1 MSLAQLT
8 KLASPTDPD
17 VITDMWSSLFT
28 NRLGTVSLSTL
39 AIKQLLT
46 VTISTITY
54 LRSLFPEAVYCDKV
68 IQDINLKILKRSG
81 QHIAPHTFME
91 SIEGCYEAI
100 EKQYLR
106 EMQLI
111 IYEHDPDNP
120 LEIYTFNL
128 SYFKDGSS
136 TLSQLK
142 GQSIHGEKSFILKM
156 PIMKMLRKVILMLQ
170 SFVQL
175 PETVIFG
182 FKLFYY
188 DDVTPADY
196 DPAAFMPVIDSRA
209 KFSSAPTKVK
219 VSMVQSTFHSVRLG
233 VTTSLYSSN
242 AQKQV
247 PSMTDSMS
255 EKENILPSST
265 AEPDVHRSLRGMSST
280 AEPDVHR
287 SLRGMSSTAEP
298 DVHRS
303 LRGMSSTTEPD
314 VHRSLRGMSSTA
326 EPDVHRSLRGMSST
340 AEPDV
345 HRSLRGMSSTAEPDV
360 HRSLRGMR
368 STAEPDVH
376 RSLRGMSSTA
386 EPNVH
391 RSLHG
396 MCSTAEPDV
405 HRSLRGMSSTAEPD
419 VHRSL
424 RDHQDSDKV
433 LASAF
438 TSTKQS
444 SPCLLCGTRDLK
456 QCPCLRL
463 QDDPMI
469 ICAVCRCH
477 QHGICFQESS
487 KLLEKDK
494 RLKHTC
500 GLYYDN
506 DAASSSSVTR
516 TTNFCQKR
524 ETSLFRRLLV
534 HLRGDESYHT
544 PATVARLLQVNW
556 DIGKRLMVRLQSEGV
571 LAAEPH
577 NDPRGRL
584 VDQKMLRNY
593 VIPYVFGDQLA
604 GHCVSLSGAELMGFA
619 LSSFMASVLKMS
631 VKHQVTGGRG

>member
-1 MSLAQLT
+1 RSIGTRDDPSSISVVPVLREGGRVRGCPLLSLVRELQENLPIHVDKSIMSLAQLT

-17 VITDMWSSLFT
+17 VITDM
-28 NRLGTVSLSTL
+28 
-39 AIKQLLT
+39 
-46 VTISTITY
+46 
-54 LRSLFPEAVYCDKV
+54 AVYCDKV

-326 EPDVHRSLRGMSST
+326 EPDVHRSLRG
-340 AEPDV
+340 
-345 HRSLRGMSSTAEPDV
+345 
-360 HRSLRGMR
+360 
-368 STAEPDVH
+368 
-376 RSLRGMSSTA
+376 
-386 EPNVH
+386 
-391 RSLHG
+391 
-396 MCSTAEPDV
+396 
-405 HRSLRGMSSTAEPD
+405 
-419 VHRSL
+419 
-424 RDHQDSDKV
+424 
-433 LASAF
+433 
-438 TSTKQS
+438 
-444 SPCLLCGTRDLK
+444 
-456 QCPCLRL
+456 
-463 QDDPMI
+463 
-469 ICAVCRCH
+469 
-477 QHGICFQESS
+477 
-487 KLLEKDK
+487 
-494 RLKHTC
+494 
-500 GLYYDN
+500 
-506 DAASSSSVTR
+506 
-516 TTNFCQKR
+516 
-524 ETSLFRRLLV
+524 
-534 HLRGDESYHT
+534 
-544 PATVARLLQVNW
+544 
-556 DIGKRLMVRLQSEGV
+556 
-571 LAAEPH
+571 
-577 NDPRGRL
+577 
-584 VDQKMLRNY
+584 
-593 VIPYVFGDQLA
+593 
-604 GHCVSLSGAELMGFA
+604 
-619 LSSFMASVLKMS
+619 
-631 VKHQVTGGRG
+631 